1 MKLGRLAAGAGVV
14 AGVTLA
20 YATHLYIFHT
30 LRHQPTTF
38 FTQVLEA
45 LAHVVGWMVLAP
57 LLLRATARPP
67 RDAAGWV
74 RAAPRHLAAAVLIA
88 LAQIAVRTVVDETF
102 THRRSPLAD
111 FGDAF
116 TALFTRTFYAN
127 ILLYTAVLG
136 ARAFLRAYADR
147 RVRAA
152 ELETLYAESQL
163 EALRGRLHPHFLFNA
178 LNSALA
184 LIRSD
189 PVAAE
194 SMLLRFSEL
203 LRNAVDRSR
212 RHEIRLAE
220 ELDLVRHYL
229 AIESIRY
236 QDRLR
241 FTIDVD
247 EETAAALVPPFLLQP
262 LVENAIRHGFNG
274 GGGASTLTVSA
285 RRRGDALEIHVADDG
300 AGLAGAPIEGV
311 GLAATRARL
320 EHMYGARHLFELR
333 NRSLG
338 GAEALVQI
346 PFRTAGVGG
355 VRSAPQ
361 LEERARIHSARAKD
375 A

>member
-1 MKLGRLAAGAGVV
+1 MRLRRPAVVVGAL
-14 AGVTLA
+14 AGVTLV

-38 FTQVLEA
+38 ITQVLEA
-45 LAHVVGWMVLAP
+45 LAHVLGWAVLAP
-57 LLLRATARPP
+57 ALLRATARPP
-67 RDAAGWV
+67 ADTRGWL

-88 LAQIAVRTVVDETF
+88 LAQIAVRAAVDETL
-102 THRRSPLAD
+102 THGRSPLAD
-111 FGDAF
+111 FGSAF

-127 ILLYTAVLG
+127 VLIYAAVVG
-136 ARAFLRAYADR
+136 GRAFLRAYADR

-178 LNSALA
+178 LNSVLA

-189 PVAAE
+189 PAAAE

-212 RHEIRLAE
+212 RHEIRLGE

-229 AIESIRY
+229 AIESIRH

-241 FTIDVD
+241 FEIHAD
-247 EETAAALVPPFLLQP
+247 EEAAAALVPPFLLQP

-274 GGGASTLTVSA
+274 NGAASTSTLTVSA
-285 RRRGDALEIHVADDG
+285 RRQGEALEIQVADDG
-300 AGLAGAPIEGV
+300 AGIAQAPIEGV
-311 GLAATRARL
+311 GLASTRARL
-320 EHMYGARHLFELR
+320 QHMYGSGHLLELR
-333 NRSLG
+333 NRPNG
-338 GAEALVQI
+338 GAEALVRL
-346 PFRTAGVGG
+346 PFRTS
-355 VRSAPQ
+355 R
-361 LEERARIHSARAKD
+361 
-375 A
+375 

>member
-1 MKLGRLAAGAGVV
+1 M
-14 AGVTLA
+14 TLV

-38 FTQVLEA
+38 LTQVLEA
-45 LAHVVGWMVLAP
+45 LAHVLGWAALAP
-57 LLLRATARPP
+57 VLLRATARPP

-88 LAQIAVRTVVDETF
+88 LAQIAVRCVVDETL
-102 THRRSPLAD
+102 THHRSPLAD

-127 ILLYTAVLG
+127 LLLYIAVLG
-136 ARAFLRAYADR
+136 GRAFLRAYADR

-178 LNSALA
+178 LNSVLA

-212 RHEIRLAE
+212 RHEIRLGE
-220 ELDLVRHYL
+220 ELELVRHYL

-241 FTIDVD
+241 VEIHAD
-247 EETAAALVPPFLLQP
+247 EDAVAALVPPFLLQP

-274 GGGASTLTVSA
+274 SGGASTLTVSA
-285 RRRGDALEIHVADDG
+285 RRHGDSLEIQVADDG
-300 AGLAGAPIEGV
+300 AGLAQVPIEGV
-311 GLAATRARL
+311 GLASTRARL
-320 EHMYGARHLFELR
+320 EHMYGPRHLFELR
-333 NRSLG
+333 NRPNG
-338 GAEALVQI
+338 GAEALVRI
-346 PFRTAGVGG
+346 PFRE
-355 VRSAPQ
+355 SPPL
-361 LEERARIHSARAKD
+361 LEERAQ
-375 A
+375 